1 MIQDSKRQ
9 KTFAF
14 LIFLLLVALP
24 YLKLEAKA
32 KPQLMKKYDKIIETA
47 ALKYD
52 IPADLVHSIIQTESN
67 YNSQAISPKGA
78 IGLMQL
84 MPETAKEYGVENIYD
99 PKENIEGGVKYLRDL
114 IKLYNKKTNL
124 VLAAYN
130 AGQEAIKKYKG
141 IPPYP
146 ETKNYIEKVM
156 ASFNKSTIRA
166 RTKIYKF
173 YDDSG
178 KLILTNTPYF
188 FSINSKKED

>member
-1 MIQDSKRQ
+1 MMQDSKRQ

-24 YLKLEAKA
+24 YIKLEAKA
-32 KPQLMKKYDKIIETA
+32 KPRLMKKYDKIIETA

-84 MPETAKEYGVENIYD
+84 MPETAKEYGVENLYD

-188 FSINSKKED
+188 FSINSKKEE